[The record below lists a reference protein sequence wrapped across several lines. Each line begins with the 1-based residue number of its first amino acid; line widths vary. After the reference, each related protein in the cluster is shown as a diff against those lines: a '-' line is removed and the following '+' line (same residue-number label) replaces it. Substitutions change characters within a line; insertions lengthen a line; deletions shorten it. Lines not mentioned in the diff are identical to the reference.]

1 MCVGCVCVHRCIGAG
16 PTFRLMACGT
26 CFSFNA
32 EQNPVIS
39 NIITNWP
46 SFSSWVTETRWT
58 RAVQCLPAEML
69 QGFVVK
75 KHRGLVTALFPPH
88 TACVE
93 PRQGFSWHHLMP
105 QWPGDLPNPGIEP
118 RSPALQEDSLP
129 AEPPGKPRKYQT
141 KIIISPLKKCNAHLF
156 TKFRTSKNYGNG
168 KLFFHTCFT
177 VQSIKT

>member
-105 QWPGDLPNPGIEP
+105 QWHGPGSAPRGARGPSVSSVALRGLTHWPPLGAHPDLLN
-118 RSPALQEDSLP
+118 
-129 AEPPGKPRKYQT
+129 
-141 KIIISPLKKCNAHLF
+141 LKVGPDQWWPCAHAF
-156 TKFRTSKNYGNG
+156 
-168 KLFFHTCFT
+168 
-177 VQSIKT
+177 